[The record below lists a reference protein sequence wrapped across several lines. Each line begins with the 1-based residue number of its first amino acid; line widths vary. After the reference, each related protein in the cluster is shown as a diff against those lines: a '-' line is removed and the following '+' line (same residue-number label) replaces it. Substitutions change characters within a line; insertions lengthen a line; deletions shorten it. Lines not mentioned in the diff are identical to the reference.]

1 MMKAVM
7 RELVQ
12 ARRHYSR
19 LPLFEFLRD
28 ESIAARDR
36 LAFYPCMAPFVLA
49 LSDLHRIVLRDE
61 TTDDLYQKLVND
73 RTYADDYHWSR
84 YLEDLAKLGFDRG
97 ASVTHVLRAHM
108 KDDVRENRIS
118 GMRLSQFLYGA
129 TPVEKLVA
137 LEALEQTADV
147 LFESTAKIAA
157 QIEAGGGPALHYL
170 GQPNRAPGPQRPPRG
185 YDHGVFAT
193 TSLTSLE
200 RMRCLDLS
208 FRVFDL
214 FADWSAE
221 LLAYARNSLAH
232 RAVPHLVHPK
242 PGAEDRALKRLP

>member
-7 RELVQ
+7 RELAQ
-12 ARRHYSR
+12 ARRHYAK

-28 ESIAARDR
+28 DSIAARDR

-49 LSDLHRIVLRDE
+49 LSDVYRFVLRDE
-61 TTDDLYQKLVND
+61 TTDDPHQKLVNG
-73 RTYADDYHWSR
+73 RTYADEYHWSR

-97 ASVTHVLRAHM
+97 ASVTHVLRAQM
-108 KDDVRENRIS
+108 KDDVRESRLS
-118 GMRLSQFLYGA
+118 GMRLSQFLHRT
-129 TPVEKLVA
+129 TPLEKLVA

-147 LFESTAKIAA
+147 LFEATAKIAA
-157 QIEAGGGPALHYL
+157 EIEAGGGPALHYL
-170 GQPNRAPGPQRPPRG
+170 GPLNHAPEPHRPPRG
-185 YDHGVFAT
+185 YDHGAFAVI
-193 TSLTSLE
+193 SLTSLE

-232 RAVPHLVHPK
+232 RASPHLVHPK
-242 PGAEDRALKRLP
+242 PGVADRIVKRL